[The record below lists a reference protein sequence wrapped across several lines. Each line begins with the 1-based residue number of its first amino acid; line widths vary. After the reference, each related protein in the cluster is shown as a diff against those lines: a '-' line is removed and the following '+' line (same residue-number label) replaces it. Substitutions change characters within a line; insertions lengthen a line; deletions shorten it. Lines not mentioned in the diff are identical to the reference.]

1 MAKASSPVRL
11 QENLMQ
17 AATLT
22 GERFHRSASEQV
34 EYWADIGRRVASVLD
49 PDVLLSVSA
58 GLARVKVEPIVG
70 EPLDPDVIFQSLEA
84 ERKHGTLA
92 SAVSNS
98 TVKYQA
104 SRSHPGYLERIQD
117 DQIKVGQFQNGEFII
132 TTELAVES
140 A

>member
-1 MAKASSPVRL
+1 MAKAASPVRL

-17 AATLT
+17 SATLT
-22 GERFHRSASEQV
+22 GKRFHRSASEQV

-49 PDVLLSVSA
+49 PDVLLSISA

-70 EPLDPDVIFQSLEA
+70 KPLDPDAIFQSLEA

-92 SAVSNS
+92 SAVTSS

-104 SRSHPGYLERIQD
+104 SHSQPGYLERVQN
-117 DQIKVGQFQNGEFII
+117 DQVEIGQFQNGEFIVA
-132 TTELAVES
+132 TELTVES

>member
-1 MAKASSPVRL
+1 MAKAASPVRL
-11 QENLMQ
+11 QANLMQ

-58 GLARVKVEPIVG
+58 GLARLKVEPVVG
-70 EPLDPDVIFQSLEA
+70 EPLDPDAVFQSLEA
-84 ERKHGTLA
+84 ERAHGTLA
-92 SAVSNS
+92 SAVTSS
-98 TVKYQA
+98 TAKYQA
-104 SRSHPGYLERIQD
+104 SHSHPGFLERIQD
-117 DQIKVGQFQNGEFII
+117 DQVEIGQFQNGQFII
-132 TTELAVES
+132 AAELAVES